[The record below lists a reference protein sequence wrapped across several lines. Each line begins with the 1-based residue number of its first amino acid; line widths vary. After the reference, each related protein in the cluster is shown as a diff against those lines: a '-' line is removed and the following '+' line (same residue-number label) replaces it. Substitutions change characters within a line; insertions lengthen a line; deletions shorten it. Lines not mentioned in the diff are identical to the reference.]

1 MTLIFTP
8 LEPDVPANEFHVKFS
23 YEHGDAEQ
31 TTEYTKKVRL
41 NRDAFERWMVKVEEV
56 CDQIDICRSGGTE
69 LDDLE
74 ESAQAEGVSV
84 PVELDSYAKMHMSN
98 YYAAMR
104 VQEILYFDE
113 HGKAF
118 RVKYK
123 PSA

>member
-8 LEPDVPANEFHVKFS
+8 LESDVPANEFHVKFS
-23 YEHGDAEQ
+23 YEHGDADQ

-41 NRDAFERWMVKVEEV
+41 EREAFERWLVKVEEV
-56 CDQIDICRSGGTE
+56 CDQIDDCSASGTA

-74 ESAQAEGVSV
+74 ETATAEGVSI
-84 PVELDSYAKMHMSN
+84 PIELDAYAKMHMSN
-98 YYAAMR
+98 YYARMS

-113 HGKAF
+113 NGKAF
-118 RVKYK
+118 CVKYT